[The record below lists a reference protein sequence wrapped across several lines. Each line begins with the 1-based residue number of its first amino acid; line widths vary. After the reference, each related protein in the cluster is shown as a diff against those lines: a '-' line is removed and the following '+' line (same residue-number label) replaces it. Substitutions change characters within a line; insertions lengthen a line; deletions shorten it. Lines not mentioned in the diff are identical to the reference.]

1 MTETFYDVLGVDR
14 DAATSDIEEAYRERL
29 KETHPDHNDD
39 ADADRA
45 TQRVIEAREV
55 LTDEDE
61 RARYDRLG
69 HEAYVG
75 ESPAAG
81 SEDDEAGGAAS
92 RAARE
97 AGWAETDTD
106 GPSESTAAGTNAGP
120 SQRRRR
126 ERAASER
133 VRQARES
140 ASRRAE
146 ARGASHRTD
155 AAGSRANRP
164 TDGGT
169 ATGGDGA
176 STRGKRERERI
187 YDSSVWSA
195 SGSYNVRQDVR
206 PDGHPIRALVAGVP
220 LSLVALTF
228 FLYPVLLFSAVFPPF
243 PLVVNVTVGVCTLL
257 LVGYLQS
264 QPSAGI
270 AVFGAWSLLVPLGLV
285 VFGVSPTGVVGL
297 IALTGT
303 LLPFGFSV
311 LTQSILRL

>member
-14 DAATSDIEEAYRERL
+14 DAATSDIEDAYRERL
-29 KETHPDHNDD
+29 KETHPDLNDD

-55 LTDEDE
+55 LTDEEE

-75 ESPAAG
+75 EGPAAG
-81 SEDDEAGGAAS
+81 GDESNREGAAT

-97 AGWAETDTD
+97 AGWAESDTEE
-106 GPSESTAAGTNAGP
+106 PSESTAAGTNAGP

-140 ASRRAE
+140 SGRRAE
-146 ARGASHRTD
+146 TTTDHGADSVGGGRS
-155 AAGSRANRP
+155 SRS

-169 ATGGDGA
+169 ATRGDGA
-176 STRGKRERERI
+176 SSRGRRERERI
-187 YDSSVWSA
+187 YDSSGWSA

-206 PDGHPIRALVAGVP
+206 PNVHPLRSLVAGVP

-228 FLYPVLLFSAVFPPF
+228 FLYPVMLFAAVFPPF
-243 PLVVNVTVGVCTLL
+243 PLVVNVTVGLCTLL

-264 QPSAGI
+264 QPAAGI
-270 AVFGAWSLLVPLGLV
+270 VVFGAWSLLVPVGLV
-285 VFGVSPTGVVGL
+285 VFGVSPTSVVGL
-297 IALTGT
+297 IALAGT